1 MSDGARAMTDLDLAA
16 CAAEPIQ
23 VPGSV
28 QPHGVL
34 LALDG
39 ELRVVRASANA
50 ADLLDRPVAEL
61 LGLPLGHVL
70 DEVPVADLAA
80 PDLALVN
87 PMSLRLRSG
96 RVVEG
101 VASRSGGLVL
111 LELEP
116 VEPGDEG
123 FDTSYLRIRALL
135 QRLQRS
141 ATLEELVEVTAEEVR
156 ALTGFDRVM
165 VYRFDPAWN
174 GEVVAEARRGD
185 LAPFLGLWYPAGD
198 IPAQARAL
206 YAATWLRL
214 IAAVDYE
221 PAPILPTATGAD
233 GEPLDLGASVLRSVS
248 PVHLEYLRNMGV
260 SSSMSISL
268 KQGDRLWGLVAC
280 HHQDRP
286 HRPPYRVRAVA
297 ELVGQ
302 LVSTLLPGVVE
313 AGSLERSL
321 VARAGRGA
329 ISDALAVRGT
339 DALVDLGEEV
349 LALTGATGAV
359 VRTRGRHLVLGDVPP
374 AEVVPAIVA
383 AAADAPVESLA
394 DVDPALA
401 AVKDV
406 ASGALVTHVAG
417 SPDQY
422 VAWFRPELL
431 RDVSWGGDPRSK
443 VEREGSRISPRKSFD
458 RWTETVRLRAR
469 PWDPV
474 EVDAAA
480 WLGRHLTDVLLR
492 EAQAR
497 GHLAETLQRTLLLES
512 LPELPG
518 AEVAARYRPGADDAL
533 GGDWYDVFWLPGGRV
548 AVAIGDVAGHGI
560 GVAPAMAQLRHGLRA
575 YLVKEGSPA
584 DALVRLNELV
594 GHLLPD
600 DLASVVV
607 VELDPATGRARM
619 ANAGHLPPVL
629 VGAGGARLVAEAG
642 GPALGVVARPRY
654 AHTELELS
662 PGDVLLLYTDRLVES
677 RTESLDTGLERL
689 RLAAEALPADL
700 DEACESM
707 LALQPGDD
715 DVTVLAL
722 RRDGAAS

>member
-1 MSDGARAMTDLDLAA
+1 MSERTGPMTELDLEV

-23 VPGSV
+23 VPGAI

-34 LALDG
+34 LALDD

-50 ADLLDRPVAEL
+50 ADLLDRSVEEL
-61 LGLPLGHVL
+61 LGLPLGEVL
-70 DEVPVADLAA
+70 AEVPVADLAE
-80 PDLALVN
+80 PDLTLVN

-96 RVVEG
+96 AAVEG

-116 VEPGDEG
+116 VDAADEG

-141 ATLEELVEVTAEEVR
+141 ATLEELVDVTAQEVR
-156 ALTGFDRVM
+156 SLTGFDRVM
-165 VYRFDPAWN
+165 VYRFDPEWN
-174 GEVVAEARRGD
+174 GEVVAEARRED
-185 LAPFLGLWYPAGD
+185 LVPFLGLWYPAGD

-233 GEPLDLGASVLRSVS
+233 GAPLDLGSSVLRSVS
-248 PVHLEYLRNMGV
+248 PIHLEYLRNMGV

-268 KQGDRLWGLVAC
+268 KHGDRLWGLVAC
-280 HHQDRP
+280 HHQDQA

-302 LVSTLLPGVVE
+302 LVSTLLPGVEESV
-313 AGSLERSL
+313 SLERSL
-321 VARAGRGA
+321 VVRSGRGA

-339 DALVDLGEEV
+339 EALAELGDEV
-349 LALTGATGAV
+349 LALTGATGAI
-359 VRTRGRHLVLGDVPP
+359 VRTRGRQLVLGEVPP
-374 AEVVPAIVA
+374 PEAVPAIVA
-383 AAADAPVESLA
+383 AASNGPVDSLA
-394 DVDPALA
+394 AIDPALA

-422 VAWFRPELL
+422 VVWFRPELL
-431 RDVSWGGDPRSK
+431 QQVSWGGDPRSK
-443 VEREGSRISPRKSFD
+443 VERDGERISPRKSFD
-458 RWTETVRLRAR
+458 RWTETVRLRAES
-469 PWDPV
+469 WDPV

-497 GHLAETLQRTLLLES
+497 GHLADTLQRTLLLES
-512 LPELPG
+512 LPDVPG
-518 AEVAARYRPGADDAL
+518 AEVAARYRPDSEDAL
-533 GGDWYDVFWLPGGRV
+533 GGDWYDVFWLPGGRIAV
-548 AVAIGDVAGHGI
+548 AVGDVAGHGI

-575 YLVKEGSPA
+575 YLVKEGSPGE
-584 DALVRLNELV
+584 ALVRLNELV

-607 VELDPATGRARM
+607 VELDPATGRVRL

-629 VGAGGARLVAEAG
+629 VASGVARLVEEAR
-642 GPALGVVARPRY
+642 GPALGVIAAPRY
-654 AHTELELS
+654 ADAELDLGA
-662 PGDVLLLYTDRLVES
+662 GDLLLLYTDGLIES
-677 RTESLDTGLERL
+677 RTESLDAGLERL
-689 RLAAEALPADL
+689 RAATESLPDDL
-700 DEACESM
+700 DEACESV
-707 LALQPGDD
+707 LGLQVGDD

-722 RRDGAAS
+722 RRD